1 MIITT
6 GAGEGSATLGK
17 SRKLAE
23 KATGP
28 LSGIRVLDLTS
39 VVNGAYGTQIL
50 ADQGADVIKLE
61 DPGSDRG
68 DGGDIMRWA
77 GHAPEGAPRGM
88 GPIFL
93 TINRNKRSVLL
104 DLTDPKARATLET
117 LIRSC
122 DVFAASVR
130 YAGLKRLGLA
140 YEDVAAMKPDIV
152 YVHAAG
158 YGSDGPY
165 AGEPAYDDLIQSA
178 SGLADVLPR
187 TDGNPTPRILPT
199 LVADKVSGLFMAQAV
214 TAALLHKA
222 RTGEGQ
228 FVEVPMLECVTS
240 FLLVEHLYD
249 QTYQPPTGQWGYVR
263 VVNPNRRPFKTKD
276 GYIGLLPYTD
286 KQWDQFF
293 EVAGFGETIA
303 KDPRFSD
310 YFTRMKHI
318 NELYGLVGEAALTK
332 TTQEWL
338 DVLKPLSIPVV
349 KTNRLE
355 DLPEDPHLKAVDF
368 FQTYEHPTMGGYRQM
383 KPPVKFSKTPS
394 NIRRHPPGLGEHSEE
409 ILAELGLGIG
419 EAEKA

>member
-1 MIITT
+1 VAEAKRL
-6 GAGEGSATLGK
+6 AGE
-17 SRKLAE
+17 
-23 KATGP
+23 ATGP
-28 LSGIRVLDLTS
+28 LAGIRILDLTS
-39 VVNGAYGTQIL
+39 VVNGAYGTQLL

-61 DPGSDRG
+61 DPGSNRG

-77 GHAPEGAPRGM
+77 GHVPEGAPRDL

-93 TINRNKRSVLL
+93 TINRNKRSIVL
-104 DLTDPKARATLET
+104 DMKQESAKRAVRR
-117 LIRSC
+117 LIKSC

-130 YAGLKRLGLA
+130 YEGLKRLGLA
-140 YEDVAAMKPDIV
+140 YEDVAAIRPDIV

-178 SGLADVLPR
+178 SGCADVLPR

-199 LVADKVSGLFMAQAV
+199 LVADKVSGLFLSQAV
-214 TAALLHKA
+214 TAALLHRA

-240 FLLVEHLYD
+240 FLLVEHMYD
-249 QTYQPPTGQWGYVR
+249 QTYDPPTGQWGYTR
-263 VVNPNRRPFKTKD
+263 VVNPNRKPFKTKD

-293 EVAGFGETIA
+293 EAAGMGETIA
-303 KDPRFSD
+303 RDPRFSD

-318 NELYGLVGEAALTK
+318 SELYGLVEQAAATK

-349 KTNRLE
+349 KTNRLD
-355 DLPEDPHLKAVDF
+355 DLPEDPHLKAVEF
-368 FQTYEHPTMGGYRQM
+368 FQTFQHPELGRYVAMR
-383 KPPVKFSKTPS
+383 PPVKFSKTPA
-394 NIRRHPPGLGEHSEE
+394 NIRRHPPRLGEHTAEV
-409 ILAELGLGIG
+409 LAEVSEG
-419 EAEKA
+419 EEA

>member
-1 MIITT
+1 MW
-6 GAGEGSATLGK
+6 GRDVAQMK
-17 SRKLAE
+17 KLAD

-28 LSGIRVLDLTS
+28 LSGVRIVDLTS
-39 VVNGAYGTQIL
+39 VVNGAYATQIL
-50 ADQGADVIKLE
+50 ADQGADVIKIE
-61 DPGSDRG
+61 DPGSGRG
-68 DGGDIMRWA
+68 SGGDIMRYP
-77 GHAPEGAPRGM
+77 GHVPEGAPRDL

-93 TINRNKRSVLL
+93 TINRNKRSVVL
-104 DLTDPKARATLET
+104 DLKQASARRALERLIKA
-117 LIRSC
+117 S

-130 YAGLKRLGLA
+130 YEGLKRLGLG
-140 YEDVAAMKPDIV
+140 YEEVKAIKPDIV

-187 TDGNPTPRILPT
+187 TDGNATPRILPT

-240 FLLVEHLYD
+240 FLMVEHLYD
-249 QTYQPPTGQWGYVR
+249 HTFEPPLGQWGYPR
-263 VVNPNRRPFKTKD
+263 VVNPNRKPFKTAD

-293 EVAGFGETIA
+293 EVAGWGDSLA

-310 YFTRMKHI
+310 YAARAKHTH
-318 NELYGLVGEAALTK
+318 ELYGLVETVTGTK

-338 DVLKPLSIPVV
+338 DLLKPLSIPVV
-349 KTNRLE
+349 RTNRMDDLE
-355 DLPEDPHLKAVDF
+355 SDPHLKAVGF
-368 FQTYEHPTMGGYRQM
+368 FETYEHPHCGGYKQM
-383 KPPVKFSKTPS
+383 KPPVKFAGSPA
-394 NIRRHPPGLGEHSEE
+394 NIRRHPPRLGEHTEE
-409 ILAELGLGIG
+409 VLAEFGIG
-419 EAEKA
+419 AAEEA

>member
-1 MIITT
+1 M
-6 GAGEGSATLGK
+6 GK
-17 SRKLAE
+17 PRKLAE

-39 VVNGAYGTQIL
+39 VVNGAYGAQIL

-61 DPGSDRG
+61 DPGSGRG
-68 DGGDIMRWA
+68 DGGDNMRWA
-77 GHAPEGAPRGM
+77 GHPPEGSPRGM
-88 GPIFL
+88 GPIYL
-93 TINRNKRSVLL
+93 TINRNKRSMLL
-104 DLTDPKARATLET
+104 DLGDAKSRKT
-117 LIRSC
+117 LIALIKTC

-130 YAGLKRLGLA
+130 YAGLQRLGLS
-140 YEDVAAMKPDIV
+140 YEDVAAIKPDIV
-152 YVHAAG
+152 YVHCAG

-187 TDGNPTPRILPT
+187 TDGDETPRILPT

-214 TAALLHKA
+214 TAALLHKE

-249 QTYQPPTGQWGYVR
+249 QTYQPATGQWGYVR

-293 EVAGFGETIA
+293 EVAGYGETIA

-310 YFTRMKHI
+310 YSARMKHI
-318 NELYGLVGEAALTK
+318 NELYGLVGEAAATK

-349 KTNRLE
+349 KTNRLD
-355 DLPEDPHLKAVDF
+355 DLPDDPHLQAVDF

-383 KPPVKFSKTPS
+383 KPPVKFAKTPS
-394 NIRRHPPGLGEHSEE
+394 NIRRHPPELGQHTAE
-409 ILAELGLGIG
+409 ILAEIAATEGQD
-419 EAEKA
+419 A

>member
-1 MIITT
+1 
-6 GAGEGSATLGK
+6 
-17 SRKLAE
+17 
-23 KATGP
+23 

-61 DPGSDRG
+61 DPGSGRG
-68 DGGDIMRWA
+68 AGGDIMRWA
-77 GHAPEGAPRGM
+77 GHVPDGAPRDM

-93 TINRNKRSVLL
+93 TINRNKRSVVL
-104 DLTDPKARATLET
+104 DLKKDSAKRAIRK
-117 LIRSC
+117 LIATC

-130 YAGLKRLGLA
+130 YEGLKRLGLGYDEVKA
-140 YEDVAAMKPDIV
+140 IRPDIV

-187 TDGNPTPRILPT
+187 TDGNPVPRILPT

-214 TAALLHKA
+214 TAALLHRA

-249 QTYQPPTGQWGYVR
+249 QTYDPPTGQWGYVR

-355 DLPEDPHLKAVDF
+355 DLPDDPHLKAVDF
-368 FQTYEHPTMGGYRQM
+368 FQTYEHPTLGGYRQM

-409 ILAELGLGIG
+409 VLGELGVG
-419 EAEKA
+419 EEQGEEA

>member
-1 MIITT
+1 V
-6 GAGEGSATLGK
+6 GK
-17 SRKLAE
+17 PRKLAE

-28 LSGIRVLDLTS
+28 LAGIRILDLTS

-61 DPGSDRG
+61 DPGSGRG

-77 GHAPEGAPRGM
+77 GHVPEGAQRGM
-88 GPIFL
+88 GPIFV

-104 DLTDPKARATLET
+104 DLTKPSAKRALTR
-117 LIRSC
+117 LIKSC

-130 YAGLKRLGLA
+130 YKGLERLGLG
-140 YEDVAAMKPDIV
+140 YEDVAAIKPDIV

-178 SGLADVLPR
+178 SGCADVLPR
-187 TDGNPTPRILPT
+187 TDGDPTPRILPT
-199 LVADKVSGLFMAQAV
+199 LVADKVSGLFLAQAV
-214 TAALLHKA
+214 TAALLHRA

-240 FLLVEHLYD
+240 FLLVEHLFGH
-249 QTYQPPTGQWGYVR
+249 TFEPPTGQWGYTR

-293 EVAGFGETIA
+293 DVAGMGAAIA
-303 KDPRFSD
+303 EDPRFAD
-310 YFTRMKHI
+310 YFTRSKHI
-318 NELYGLVGEAALTK
+318 NELYGLVGQAAATK

-338 DVLKPLSIPVV
+338 DLLKPLSIPVV
-349 KTNRLE
+349 KTNRLD
-355 DLPEDPHLKAVDF
+355 DLPDDPHLKAVDF
-368 FQTYEHPTMGGYRQM
+368 FQTFDHPDLGHYRQM
-383 KPPVKFSKTPS
+383 RPPVKFSRTPS
-394 NIRRHPPGLGEHSEE
+394 NIRRHPPKMGEHTAEL
-409 ILAELGLGIG
+409 LAEVGAEVG
-419 EAEKA
+419 EGEDA